1 MPLANEGFLFW
12 WFSIGV
18 MDLRGILGQAVWFL
32 VLVGGIPGSRHTL
45 YILRSILRRIDCRDI
60 IARCSVETRCH

>member
-32 VLVGGIPGSRHTL
+32 VLVGRDSWFAAHSL
-45 YILRSILRRIDCRDI
+45 YP
-60 IARCSVETRCH
+60 AEYTP